1 MRNYFQINKLSELH
15 DGKNIIFCKT
25 DFIQQEF
32 QYINT
37 LENDVILITGNSDYP
52 IDHHKFNVRPKNI
65 KKWYAQNALVNHE
78 DLIPIP
84 IGLENKIPS
93 LREGHGIGYFD
104 RVKEKE
110 ELLDMSIGVV
120 PHKEIYANFNVNTNP
135 SHRISVL
142 NTIIETPFIDWEPWN
157 LSLKD
162 FFNKILDYKM
172 VVCPAG
178 NGVDTHRLWEVLYS
192 GRVPITVKTGD
203 YKIYELYEKLPII
216 ILNNL
221 NELKNQNYINYQ
233 YEKLKNNKFDSDL
246 LDTEYWLSTIK
257 NFFV

>member
-32 QYINT
+32 QYINS
-37 LENDVILITGNSDYP
+37 LDNDVILITGNSDYA
-52 IDHHKFNVRPKNI
+52 IDHHKFNDRPKNI
-65 KKWYAQNALVNHE
+65 KKWFAQNALVNHE

-84 IGLENKIPS
+84 IGLENKLPAM
-93 LREGHGIGYFD
+93 REGHGIGYFD

-110 ELLDMSIGVV
+110 ELLIKNTGLL
-120 PHKEIYANFNVNTNP
+120 PQKEIYANFNINTNP
-135 SHRISVL
+135 SYRREVL
-142 NTIIETPFIDWEPWN
+142 NVINETSFIDWAPWN
-157 LSLKD
+157 LSLD
-162 FFNKILDYKM
+162 EFFNKITEYKM

-192 GRVPITVKTGD
+192 GRVPITIKTGD
-203 YKIYELYEKLPII
+203 YKIYELYENLPII

-221 NELKNQNYINYQ
+221 HELKNQNYINYQ
-233 YEKLKNNKFDSDL
+233 YEKIKGKTFNPDL
-246 LDTEYWLSTIK
+246 LETEYWLSTIRD
-257 NFFV
+257 FVV